1 MIVLKTKLLIFL
13 VESCD
18 LYTWG
23 DGTRSKL
30 GHGEEIEEHRPRIV
44 DALSRL
50 NIKLVSCGANHM
62 LCVTGKN
69 W

>member
-1 MIVLKTKLLIFL
+1 MHFVNILA
-13 VESCD
+13 ESCD

-50 NIKLVSCGANHM
+50 KIKLVACGANHM

-69 W
+69 